1 MFFRAYTASAVD
13 YMTSCVWL
21 WKWRESCFKIQ
32 EPKLRALILA
42 HVPHVIRDI
51 RFGILLLR
59 VPDPAVDVFNETHVA
74 QRGEIAVNSGVLGM
88 LAKWHEHL

>member
-1 MFFRAYTASAVD
+1 MRVAVE
-13 YMTSCVWL
+13 MEGVVL
-21 WKWRESCFKIQ
+21 QEIQ
-32 EPKLRALILA
+32 ELKLRALILA

-51 RFGILLLR
+51 RFGILLR

>member
-1 MFFRAYTASAVD
+1 MHVAVE
-13 YMTSCVWL
+13 MEGVVL
-21 WKWRESCFKIQ
+21 QEIQ
-32 EPKLRALILA
+32 ELKLTALILA

-51 RFGILLLR
+51 RFGILLR

-74 QRGEIAVNSGVLGM
+74 QRGEIAVNSRVLRM